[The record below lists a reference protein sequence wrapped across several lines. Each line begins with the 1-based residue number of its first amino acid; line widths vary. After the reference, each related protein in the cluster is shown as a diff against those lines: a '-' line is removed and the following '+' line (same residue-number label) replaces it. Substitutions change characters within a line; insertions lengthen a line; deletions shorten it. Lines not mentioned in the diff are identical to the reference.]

1 MAFFWDSLVQR
12 FKQGTVVTRLIYIN
26 VAVFL
31 ALRLLLF
38 IFGKFQIDGNGLMAL
53 LQMPSDWTS
62 IIIKPWTVFTYMFV
76 HLSLLHVFMNM
87 LWLYFFGEM
96 FLRWFNARQL
106 GGLYILGGLIG
117 GLFFALFFNLLPIR
131 NGEANT
137 CYLAGAS
144 AAVLA
149 LGIAVACY
157 RPNEPIRLLLLGT
170 FKLKYLAIIMV
181 ILDVLS
187 LDSNNAGGN
196 LAHLGGALAGVAFGF
211 SLRKG
216 IDLTSWVNPMLDW
229 FTNLLP
235 RHRRKMKV
243 TYRRPKQEKVN
254 KTVDLEQAYRDRK
267 KQEMDQLD
275 IILDK
280 IKQSG
285 YESLS
290 KAEKKQLFDQSK
302 K

>member
-1 MAFFWDSLVQR
+1 
-12 FKQGTVVTRLIYIN
+12 
-26 VAVFL
+26 
-31 ALRLLLF
+31 
-38 IFGKFQIDGNGLMAL
+38 
-53 LQMPSDWTS
+53 
-62 IIIKPWTVFTYMFV
+62 
-76 HLSLLHVFMNM
+76 
-87 LWLYFFGEM
+87 
-96 FLRWFNARQL
+96 
-106 GGLYILGGLIG
+106 
-117 GLFFALFFNLLPIR
+117 LLPIR

-137 CYLAGAS
+137 CYLTGAS

-157 RPNEPIRLLLLGT
+157 RPNEPIRLLLFGT
-170 FKLKYLAIIMV
+170 FKLKYLAITMV
-181 ILDVLS
+181 ILDALS

-216 IDLTSWVNPMLDW
+216 IDLTSWINPMLGW
-229 FTNLLP
+229 FTNLIP

-254 KTVDLEQAYRDRK
+254 KTVDLEQAYRDHK